1 MANKIY
7 IADLEKHWL
16 AAESKADEL
25 KHEAA
30 RTRSEELLARH
41 AEAERA
47 ASEAFDKLWV
57 ARDGGEDGA
66 GMAAK

>member
-1 MANKIY
+1 MASEIY

-16 AAESKADEL
+16 QAETTADEL
-25 KHEAA
+25 KHEAE
-30 RTRSEELLARH
+30 RTQSHDVRERH

-57 ARDGGEDGA
+57 ARDAGGDA
-66 GMAAK
+66 VQLSAK